1 MSVVIR
7 LRDDIIFEDPESRI
21 REYCEVEVYR
31 GYDDRRNINEGISK
45 IDIDSANNLYAMIDR
60 YNNTESRRLL
70 SRSERIR
77 GILAKIPNSNIF
89 AITQNEWNEVKNNI
103 QALFEEFLSVGG
115 IGLAK
120 STKIL
125 HLKRPNLFPI
135 LDSFVIRFLLNAK
148 ISDAEKSLQ
157 LGIGLQALERT
168 REIMKEQ
175 QPAFEELVNQTRDLP
190 IALTPVRSF
199 DILCWTTEKWD
210 IRKNLAAPYGTPHKS
225 LLSTLKGS
233 GELARGN
240 SDLRTQIEDSTTSA
254 RSTVAGF
261 IIELSR
267 KAGYGI
273 RGEKP
278 LAVIAALKYL
288 HDYRIVGKGLLELL
302 EPPHS
307 RIIRSIFMNLAKQSE
322 KITEPSSSW
331 SVITGKGRELQ
342 NAICDFRNGDVNKA
356 FSNLTAEETE
366 SLLNSYLGYIFKEK
380 R

>member
-1 MSVVIR
+1 VSVVIR

-31 GYDDRRNINEGISK
+31 GYDDRHNINDGISK

-115 IGLAK
+115 IRLAK

-175 QPAFEELVNQTRDLP
+175 QAAFEELVNQTRDLP

-199 DILCWTTEKWD
+199 DILRWTTEK
-210 IRKNLAAPYGTPHKS
+210 
-225 LLSTLKGS
+225 
-233 GELARGN
+233 
-240 SDLRTQIEDSTTSA
+240 
-254 RSTVAGF
+254 
-261 IIELSR
+261 
-267 KAGYGI
+267 
-273 RGEKP
+273 
-278 LAVIAALKYL
+278 
-288 HDYRIVGKGLLELL
+288 
-302 EPPHS
+302 
-307 RIIRSIFMNLAKQSE
+307 
-322 KITEPSSSW
+322 
-331 SVITGKGRELQ
+331 
-342 NAICDFRNGDVNKA
+342 
-356 FSNLTAEETE
+356 
-366 SLLNSYLGYIFKEK
+366 
-380 R
+380 